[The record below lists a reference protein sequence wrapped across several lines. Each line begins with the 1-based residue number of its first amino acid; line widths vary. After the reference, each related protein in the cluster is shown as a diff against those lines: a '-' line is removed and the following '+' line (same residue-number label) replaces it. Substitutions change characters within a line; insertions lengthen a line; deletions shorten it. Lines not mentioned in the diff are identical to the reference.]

1 MTDQR
6 EHNGDPSDIQ
16 AAFTRE
22 ARLSEEG
29 AHPRMR
35 LSHDAVPQDRSDPV
49 VDPARRR

>member
-29 AHPRMR
+29 AHPLCQAFVRH
-35 LSHDAVPQDRSDPV
+35 SPPSNY
-49 VDPARRR
+49 